1 MVEFSM
7 LISLINFF
15 KEMFRT
21 GKSSQ
26 WIKPVLLS
34 LLTEYMINALIGE
47 LNRKQE
53 EVMMVL
59 GWAEWTTG
67 EADAT
72 YPMGRNQKLAKR
84 QH

>member
-1 MVEFSM
+1 
-7 LISLINFF
+7 
-15 KEMFRT
+15 
-21 GKSSQ
+21 
-26 WIKPVLLS
+26 
-34 LLTEYMINALIGE
+34 MINALIGE